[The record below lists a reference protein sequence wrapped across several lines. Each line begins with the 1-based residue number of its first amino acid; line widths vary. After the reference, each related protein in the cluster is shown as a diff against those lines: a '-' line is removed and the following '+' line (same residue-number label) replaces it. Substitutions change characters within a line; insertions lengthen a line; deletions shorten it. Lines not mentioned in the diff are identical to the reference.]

1 MPEGASLDE
10 WEDGSVAITG
20 AKGEFLGGF
29 NAPWAKTAQ
38 GRAVPTRYEV
48 EGNTLVQ
55 EVDHRALPESAYP
68 VVADPWLGRDL
79 MHQPWVTQ
87 DPRGYVINVDPT
99 GWGRAWSGPAAH
111 FAHTSEMR
119 TKLGTQ
125 GHLLTPTIE
134 EQLRCHVA
142 FNPFEWGTYNL
153 ESWRPWVAWS
163 QQAWPAQCNP

>member
-10 WEDGSVAITG
+10 REDGSVAITG

-38 GRAVPTRYEV
+38 GGAVPTCYEV

-55 EVDHRALPESAYP
+55 EVDHRALPESVHP

-79 MHQPWVTQ
+79 MYQPWVMQ

-99 GWGRAWSGPAAH
+99 
-111 FAHTSEMR
+111 
-119 TKLGTQ
+119 
-125 GHLLTPTIE
+125 
-134 EQLRCHVA
+134 
-142 FNPFEWGTYNL
+142 YNL
-153 ESWRPWVAWS
+153 ESWRPWVKWS
-163 QQAWPAQCNP
+163 RQAWPARCNP